1 MFLKHQD
8 VKQKNWRMRKVKK
21 LFVSS
26 CMLLTVG
33 LGVAV
38 PTAFSQSN
46 GVMVVKAAEVSDN
59 LIDFNG
65 TWKLSAEGS
74 SGRFYSDGATGQYK
88 FHLVPANK
96 VEEPGW
102 HEHNGVK
109 DSYIKI
115 TKDSIAARYT
125 TSTTAPY
132 SVAFKVNTKSLVKD
146 HDYKITFEQGQIASG
161 ITVDY

>member
-46 GVMVVKAAEVSDN
+46 GVMVVKAAEVPAVENLDVKSFSPIDN
-59 LIDFNG
+59 L
-65 TWKLSAEGS
+65 
-74 SGRFYSDGATGQYK
+74 DGWTPEFDSKAYVGK
-88 FHLVPANK
+88 F
-96 VEEPGW
+96 
-102 HEHNGVK
+102 
-109 DSYIKI
+109 S
-115 TKDSIAARYT
+115 
-125 TSTTAPY
+125 
-132 SVAFKVNTKSLVKD
+132 
-146 HDYKITFEQGQIASG
+146 
-161 ITVDY
+161 

>member
-46 GVMVVKAAEVSDN
+46 GVMVVKAAEAEELPDDLMN
-59 LIDFNG
+59 FKG
-65 TWKLSAEGS
+65 TWEVSADGS
-74 SGRFYSDGATGQYK
+74 SGRFFSKGATDSYV
-88 FHLVPANK
+88 FHLIPAKDVKN
-96 VEEPGW
+96 PGW
-102 HEHNGVK
+102 HEHNEVK

-115 TKDSIAARYT
+115 TKDSIAARYKPK
-125 TSTTAPY
+125 TTAPY
-132 SVAFKVNTKSLVKD
+132 SVA
-146 HDYKITFEQGQIASG
+146 
-161 ITVDY
+161 

>member
-46 GVMVVKAAEVSDN
+46 GVMVVKAAEVSEEVS
-59 LIDFNG
+59 
-65 TWKLSAEGS
+65 KLPTVSFVKQNPEGS
-74 SGRFYSDGATGQYK
+74 DTSKRVLWGPEVDKTYSKHAAGSDQRKYYD
-88 FHLVPANK
+88 ND
-96 VEEPGW
+96 
-102 HEHNGVK
+102 VK
-109 DSYIKI
+109 
-115 TKDSIAARYT
+115 
-125 TSTTAPY
+125 AP
-132 SVAFKVNTKSLVKD
+132 VLRV
-146 HDYKITFEQGQIASG
+146 G
-161 ITVDY
+161 ILG